1 MTRHLLFQLKAMG
14 IDDICGF
21 GFMDAPKPE
30 RVRYSLDRLK
40 DLGALNSR
48 LTFLFVIFPS

>member
-1 MTRHLLFQLKAMG
+1 MG

-30 RVRYSLDRLK
+30 RVRYSLERLK
-40 DLGALNSR
+40 DLGAIDSR
-48 LTFLFVIFPS
+48 HNMHLKYFFSKISRFNR